1 MTARTRKRAMALGS
15 VQALLLTALV
25 LPPALH
31 GSDGNLVS
39 IQQMDSGAQGA
50 TINVVQEGAR
60 NTLAGPGSLNF
71 AAWLTLNSHPDINSS
86 DLFSRS
92 GDDAV
97 VGTDIT
103 LNLIQTGDDNDV
115 ALLAQGTGAALPGA
129 NQTYRLSMV
138 GNGNKAEIIPTG
150 LDPSNVTVDLSLTG
164 DSNLARLRPENGGT
178 LMLDIEGSGNEFVL
192 KQNAGSVDS
201 LINVQAFGDGHAGRL
216 RQDGSNLTLNLTFL
230 GTGVGPLEL
239 LQTGS
244 NFDFTMTYDSSGFNE
259 AFTVTPGP

>member
-1 MTARTRKRAMALGS
+1 
-15 VQALLLTALV
+15 
-25 LPPALH
+25 
-31 GSDGNLVS
+31 
-39 IQQMDSGAQGA
+39 
-50 TINVVQEGAR
+50 
-60 NTLAGPGSLNF
+60 
-71 AAWLTLNSHPDINSS
+71 
-86 DLFSRS
+86 
-92 GDDAV
+92 

-103 LNLIQTGDDNDV
+103 LNLVQRGDDNDV

-138 GNGNKAEIIPTG
+138 GNANKAEIIPTG

-244 NFDFTMTYDSSGFNE
+244 NFDFTMTYDSSGFSE